1 MRFSRVPPVINA
13 GVTLKI
19 PCNFEKFPASEWTA
33 SLMLRGPQ
41 SIDIPGTASGD
52 SFIFTADAT
61 TTAAWKPG
69 EYWFAIRVYQG
80 DNVEEVAKG
89 ETAIAPDIAN
99 VPDGFD
105 GRSYAERVLEAI
117 NAVIEKRASV
127 DQQSYRIN
135 DRELSRTPIADLL
148 ALREQFRSE
157 VNRER
162 ARALGRNIFNKKIKL
177 VLQ

>member
-41 SIDIPGTASGD
+41 SIDIPGTANGD
-52 SFIFTADAT
+52 GFIFTVDAAT
-61 TTAAWKPG
+61 TSAWKPG

-80 DNVEEVAKG
+80 SNVAEVGKG
-89 ETAIAPDIAN
+89 ETVITPDIATA
-99 VPDGFD
+99 PDGFD

-117 NAVIEKRASV
+117 DAVIEKRASV

-148 ALREQFRSE
+148 ALRDQFRSE